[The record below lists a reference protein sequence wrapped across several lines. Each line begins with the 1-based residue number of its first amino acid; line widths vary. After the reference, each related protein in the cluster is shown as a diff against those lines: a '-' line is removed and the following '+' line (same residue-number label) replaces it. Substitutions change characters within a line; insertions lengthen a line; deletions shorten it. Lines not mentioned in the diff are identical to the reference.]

1 MFFKSS
7 EAIKPKTKEEIEEQ
21 KKRLK
26 DKLVKLKAERA
37 EKEKK
42 DQIELELKR
51 RQEGRQ
57 IHEFR
62 EKFQQDEMKRL
73 AEQRRREK
81 IADALHK

>member
-1 MFFKSS
+1 L
-7 EAIKPKTKEEIEEQ
+7 I
-21 KKRLK
+21 
-26 DKLVKLKAERA
+26 KLKAERA

-62 EKFQQDEMKRL
+62 EKFQQDEMKRI
-73 AEQRRREK
+73 AEERRREK
-81 IADALHK
+81 IADALLK